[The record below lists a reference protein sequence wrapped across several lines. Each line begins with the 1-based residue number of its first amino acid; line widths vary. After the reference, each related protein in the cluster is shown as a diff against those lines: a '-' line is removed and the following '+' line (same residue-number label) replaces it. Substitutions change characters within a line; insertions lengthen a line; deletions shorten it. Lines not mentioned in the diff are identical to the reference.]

1 MKPDEMNPIA
11 LAFYGDAV
19 YEQRVREVLVRQG
32 IGKPDRLHKEA
43 VKRVC
48 ATYQAAAARKI
59 EPLLTEKE
67 ADIFRRGRNSSSV
80 KAPKNADVLNYRLAT
95 GLEALL
101 GWLALTEQ
109 IERMEVLLSDILT
122 ETVSGE
128 KEETL

>member
-1 MKPDEMNPIA
+1 MRPDEMNPLA

-19 YEQRVREVLVRQG
+19 YELRVREELVREG
-32 IGKPDRLHKEA
+32 LGKPDRLHKEA

-48 ATYQAAAARKI
+48 AGYQAEAMRRV

-80 KAPKNADVLNYRLAT
+80 KAPKNADVLDYRLAT
-95 GLEALL
+95 GLETLI

-109 IERMEVLLSDILT
+109 RGRMDVLLSVILN
-122 ETVSGE
+122 ETGE
-128 KEETL
+128 KE